1 MISYQKIIEQV
12 EAAGYKVADGRIT
25 KAMLR
30 TWELPYC
37 EINRG
42 QESTRG
48 ADLKPL
54 LRVQPAVLTL
64 YTTSLDA
71 AEQAKVKAVLDAAF
85 AAYQMQGEYIED
97 GAVYASDFT
106 FNTYERIK

>member
-1 MISYQKIIEQV
+1 MISYQKIIERV

-25 KAMLR
+25 NAMLSA
-30 TWELPYC
+30 WELPYC

-42 QESTRG
+42 LESTRG

-64 YTTSLDA
+64 YTTKLDTV
-71 AEQAKVKAVLDAAF
+71 EQAKIKAVLDAVF

-97 GAVYASDFT
+97 GAAYASDFT
-106 FNTYERIK
+106 FDTYERIE